1 MDKLKIAALFAA
13 GAVTGSIGIQA
24 AGAAEPVS
32 TVTLRN
38 VQLMRVD
45 EADGGVTWAGRACAQ
60 EQLGTLITEPCWS
73 IELTDSEAAVTV
85 ARALAQKR

>member
-13 GAVTGSIGIQA
+13 GAATASLGVRIA
-24 AGAAEPVS
+24 AADEPVP
-32 TVTLRN
+32 TVVLQN

-60 EQLGTLITEPCWS
+60 EQLGALITEPCWS